1 IAVTLAII
9 VTLQIQIRIRP
20 GLAPRD
26 RAGTWPEKFRT
37 LAPASPV
44 LLLFALVTGTIY
56 TGLATPTEAA
66 AFGGLGALA
75 IMAARRTASL
85 RALYDSAREAVDSTV
100 MILMII
106 LGAHIFGYFLAATQV
121 TPAIAAW
128 VGGLPMPPM
137 AVFAVIALIYLV
149 LGFFMDQMAILALT
163 VPVVLPV
170 VHELG
175 LDPIWF

>member
-1 IAVTLAII
+1 
-9 VTLQIQIRIRP
+9 
-20 GLAPRD
+20 
-26 RAGTWPEKFRT
+26 
-37 LAPASPV
+37 
-44 LLLFALVTGTIY
+44 
-56 TGLATPTEAA
+56 
-66 AFGGLGALA
+66 GALA

-149 LGFFMDQMAILALT
+149 LGCFMDQMAILALT
-163 VPVVLPV
+163 VPVVRPV
-170 VHELG
+170 VDDLG
-175 LDPIWF
+175 LAPIWFGVMVAQLAEIGVVSRPLGLSVFVVAWASRQRVEEVFWGAAPCAAAILAVVVLFSVFPEAVMWLPN